1 VIRPDET
8 RLYRSENHKDNWL
21 EGIRTR
27 KPCICPAEVGH
38 HTAIVCHI
46 GNIAYWL
53 KRPLKWNPEEEHFV
67 NDPEANRLL
76 NRPMREPW
84 VLS

>member
-1 VIRPDET
+1 
-8 RLYRSENHKDNWL
+8 L
-21 EGIRTR
+21 EGIRSR
-27 KPCICPAEVGH
+27 KECICTPEIGH
-38 HTAIVCHI
+38 HTANVCHI

-53 KRPLKWNPEEEHFV
+53 KRPLKWDPGEEIFV